1 MKSAMNQLL
10 KDMKLNYLSILT
22 AVVYFKDLRMVS

>member
-10 KDMKLNYLSILT
+10 KDMKLKYLSILI
-22 AVVYFKDLRMVS
+22 AVAYVKDLRMVS